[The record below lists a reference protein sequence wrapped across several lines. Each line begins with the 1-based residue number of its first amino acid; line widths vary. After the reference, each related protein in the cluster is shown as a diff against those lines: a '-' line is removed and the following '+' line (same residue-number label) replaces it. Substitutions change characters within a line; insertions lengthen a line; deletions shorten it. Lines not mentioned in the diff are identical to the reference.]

1 MEDGESLLRL
11 QYKLIHIIYITMQ
24 VKIYSKSLGKSKNNC
39 VYNKFILDVIFESHK
54 RIFNT

>member
-24 VKIYSKSLGKSKNNC
+24 DKNLFKKFGKIQK
-39 VYNKFILDVIFESHK
+39 
-54 RIFNT
+54 